1 VKLASPRGRG
11 LTINTSST
19 SPNTPRNINN
29 KKALNNYCVSS
40 RVGAGST
47 TSGSSSPV
55 SPSRFAFE
63 SFSRIDSMSSLSTP
77 KPIKAKKPQKYPYEK
92 YHKVLSTLHKQYDG
106 LYLDFGA
113 RLRVI
118 SDLRELDCLS
128 DDEDTANHPQTD
140 PNDLQNN
147 MDFARESTK
156 SRPMS
161 STIERRLQIR
171 SLDNYIHRKE
181 DIRERAPTAAEE
193 VGLIN
198 RNQARER
205 NINRAVDIMVRRR
218 QAKDEQINKIMIAF
232 LKEAA
237 SAENQQIRRFTIG
250 FVSRVINKAKS
261 DYIIRS
267 QLRVERREARNVR
280 RLKAKEV
287 ISRNWRIAR
296 FNVFVRGISKLVQAE
311 RDRDF
316 QETLSD
322 DKAFKDRVYEKHLA
336 ELADVRE
343 YQSRQLGFRR
353 HMLRS
358 AVASSES
365 ARPTKLLQS
374 KEEAVFERTRPDLE
388 PFSGMVSG
396 ELGTVLCCH

>member
-77 KPIKAKKPQKYPYEK
+77 KPKKAKK

-205 NINRAVDIMVRRR
+205 NINRAIDIMVRRR

>member
-1 VKLASPRGRG
+1 L
-11 LTINTSST
+11 
-19 SPNTPRNINN
+19 
-29 KKALNNYCVSS
+29 
-40 RVGAGST
+40 
-47 TSGSSSPV
+47 
-55 SPSRFAFE
+55 
-63 SFSRIDSMSSLSTP
+63 
-77 KPIKAKKPQKYPYEK
+77 
-92 YHKVLSTLHKQYDG
+92 
-106 LYLDFGA
+106 
-113 RLRVI
+113 
-118 SDLRELDCLS
+118 
-128 DDEDTANHPQTD
+128 
-140 PNDLQNN
+140 
-147 MDFARESTK
+147 
-156 SRPMS
+156 S

-267 QLRVERREARNVR
+267 QLRAERREARNVR

-311 RDRDF
+311 RDREF
-316 QETLSD
+316 QEALGD

-336 ELADVRE
+336 ELSDVRD

-358 AVASSES
+358 AVKSSES
-365 ARPTKLLQS
+365 ARPTNWLQS

-396 ELGTVLCCH
+396 ELGSVLCCHQLMICIADK